1 MNPLSLKML
10 DTELKNQLANK
21 NFNRK
26 FTPGMSIAV
35 TAGSRGVANMALTIR
50 TVCDFLKE
58 IDVNLLLFRLW
69 EAMAVQQPRD
79 SV

>member
-1 MNPLSLKML
+1 ML
-10 DTELKNQLANK
+10 IPELKNQLANK
-21 NFNRK
+21 NFNMK
-26 FTPGMSIAV
+26 ITPGMSIAV

-58 IDVNLLLFRLW
+58 LGVNLLLFRLW